1 VEPILDKARAGQNA
15 LERLASAVPG
25 FKGYRERELRR
36 DADRQQ
42 REHLADRLEVNKK
55 TLNQIADQA
64 TRGGGSLDAIN
75 DVETARKRLDRVAA
89 RLRYAE
95 RGYSG
100 FFDAVKVDEAVLAR
114 VYEFD
119 LSLLDG
125 VEAVRAATEAAR
137 AAGPDGVRPALQAVA
152 EAVARLD
159 ERLTERDAIL
169 RGVS

>member
-15 LERLASAVPG
+15 LERLASAIPG
-25 FKGYRERELRR
+25 FQGYRERELRR

-42 REHLADRLEVNKK
+42 REHLAGRLEGNKK
-55 TLNQIADQA
+55 ALNQIADQA
-64 TRGGGSLDAIN
+64 TRGGTLDAIN
-75 DVETARKRLDRVAA
+75 DVEAARKRLDRVAA
-89 RLRYAE
+89 RLRYAD

-125 VEAVRAATEAAR
+125 VEAVHAATEAAR
-137 AAGPDGVRPALQAVA
+137 AAGPDGVRPAVQAVVG
-152 EAVARLD
+152 AVDRLD

-169 RGVS
+169 RGLS